1 MFLCFFMLSQT
12 NEVNFGSSQFHEV
25 KTNLFRKRNAQF
37 HENTFSVADTR
48 HTMNMVIRP
57 INDPGMYI
65 SNVFLIGKDREL
77 SFAGKLFLE
86 EIGVLK

>member
-1 MFLCFFMLSQT
+1 MISYNVAIITFI
-12 NEVNFGSSQFHEV
+12 NETAIEWARTFNSI
-25 KTNLFRKRNAQF
+25 AIIP
-37 HENTFSVADTR
+37 FSVADTR

-65 SNVFLIGKDREL
+65 SNVFLIRKDREL

>member
-1 MFLCFFMLSQT
+1 
-12 NEVNFGSSQFHEV
+12 
-25 KTNLFRKRNAQF
+25 
-37 HENTFSVADTR
+37 
-48 HTMNMVIRP
+48 MNMVIRP

-65 SNVFLIGKDREL
+65 SNVFLIRKDREL

>member
-1 MFLCFFMLSQT
+1 MMAYNVAIITFI
-12 NEVNFGSSQFHEV
+12 NETAIEWARTFNSI
-25 KTNLFRKRNAQF
+25 AIIP
-37 HENTFSVADTR
+37 FSVADTR

-65 SNVFLIGKDREL
+65 SNVFLIRKDREL
-77 SFAGKLFLE
+77 AFAGKLFLE